1 MHFGG
6 GKSYIHAFNIH
17 VIAVINSFN
26 ASPSRPYPNT
36 KISKAVCSCVLH
48 KHIQAIVSLCYPMQN

>member
-6 GKSYIHAFNIH
+6 VNRIFMLLIFTLLLLKILLMPRLHDLIPILKSRRRCVH
-17 VIAVINSFN
+17 
-26 ASPSRPYPNT
+26 
-36 KISKAVCSCVLH
+36 VLH